1 MIPRRLRYVALGL
14 MTAATYV
21 SSAKLGLT
29 LAFIAEQVTV
39 VWPPT
44 GIALSAALLLGYRI
58 WPAITIGAFIANV
71 TTNAPVLAS
80 LGIATGNTLEALA
93 GAYLLNRIVGFC
105 FSMERFRDI
114 LGLILFGAITST
126 TVSATIGVTS
136 LCLTGMQPWQKFG
149 SLWGVWFLGD
159 GMGVVIVAPVILTLA
174 AAQSRRRIQARGLS
188 EFVAFMAILTVFAIF
203 LFRQGSLLGPQYHP
217 PDYAIFP
224 FLIWAALRFG
234 VCGTAITVFLTA
246 TVAILATVNGHGP
259 FSAGG
264 VNENLI
270 SLQLFMFVA
279 AVTSLLMAVSET
291 NRKIAED
298 LLRDAN
304 RRKDEFLAMLAHE
317 LRNPLAPIRN
327 AVEVIRAS
335 KGDTGRLNWACNV
348 MVRQIQHMSR
358 LIDDLLDVS
367 RITRGQIQLSP
378 EPTDLNDLLKRALD
392 SAREIISSKRLRLEA
407 DFFPGPVPISAD
419 VTRMEQVISNLLN
432 NAVKFT
438 PHGGTVSVQ
447 AVRDNDWAVLRVRD
461 TGRGITPDLLPR
473 IFDLFTQGDRS
484 LDRSEGGLGIG
495 LTLVE
500 NLVRM
505 HSGSI
510 EARSEGAG
518 LGSEF
523 IVRLPIVATVPASNG
538 ETVAAAIPGQSKRI
552 LIIEDNVDA
561 ADTLAMMLQTMGH
574 EAHAAYDGPSGLKDF
589 AQWRPSIVLLDI
601 GLPGMDGFE
610 VAQRLRA
617 SSPKNHLKIIALS
630 GYGSDSDR
638 ERSRNA
644 GFDHHLVKPVNSDA
658 LEKVLNE

>member
-1 MIPRRLRYVALGL
+1 
-14 MTAATYV
+14 
-21 SSAKLGLT
+21 
-29 LAFIAEQVTV
+29 
-39 VWPPT
+39 
-44 GIALSAALLLGYRI
+44 
-58 WPAITIGAFIANV
+58 
-71 TTNAPVLAS
+71 
-80 LGIATGNTLEALA
+80 
-93 GAYLLNRIVGFC
+93 
-105 FSMERFRDI
+105 
-114 LGLILFGAITST
+114 
-126 TVSATIGVTS
+126 
-136 LCLTGMQPWQKFG
+136 
-149 SLWGVWFLGD
+149 
-159 GMGVVIVAPVILTLA
+159 
-174 AAQSRRRIQARGLS
+174 
-188 EFVAFMAILTVFAIF
+188 
-203 LFRQGSLLGPQYHP
+203 
-217 PDYAIFP
+217 
-224 FLIWAALRFG
+224 
-234 VCGTAITVFLTA
+234 
-246 TVAILATVNGHGP
+246 
-259 FSAGG
+259 
-264 VNENLI
+264 
-270 SLQLFMFVA
+270 
-279 AVTSLLMAVSET
+279 
-291 NRKIAED
+291 
-298 LLRDAN
+298 
-304 RRKDEFLAMLAHE
+304 
-317 LRNPLAPIRN
+317 
-327 AVEVIRAS
+327 
-335 KGDTGRLNWACNV
+335 
-348 MVRQIQHMSR
+348 
-358 LIDDLLDVS
+358 
-367 RITRGQIQLSP
+367 
-378 EPTDLNDLLKRALD
+378 
-392 SAREIISSKRLRLEA
+392 
-407 DFFPGPVPISAD
+407 
-419 VTRMEQVISNLLN
+419 MEQVISNLLN

-601 GLPGMDGFE
+601 GLPGMNGFE

-644 GFDHHLVKPVNSDA
+644 GFDHHLVKPVNFDA
-658 LEKVLNE
+658 MEKVLNE